1 MAFAEAIRR
10 SIAPDGGMYMPG
22 DLPKLPRAFF
32 NNMGEMS
39 LREIAYVV
47 AATFLGEDLDPSA
60 LKKIVDEAFA
70 FDAPLVQIA
79 DDTYVLEL
87 YHADIDGEGLQRALY
102 GRNVKAFFSSRQ
114 ALQYTR
120 GDYRK
125 HRGCRSQCFL

>member
-47 AATFLGEDLDPSA
+47 AATFRRRSRPFGPEEDC
-60 LKKIVDEAFA
+60 
-70 FDAPLVQIA
+70 
-79 DDTYVLEL
+79 
-87 YHADIDGEGLQRALY
+87 R
-102 GRNVKAFFSSRQ
+102 
-114 ALQYTR
+114 R
-120 GDYRK
+120 GFR
-125 HRGCRSQCFL
+125 F